1 MSGRFKFV
9 DSSGNAI
16 NAEDF
21 PEIQYEYDVPSDYDQ
36 SCGTVGLEDFQ
47 LPNPQCPDK
56 FVCDQPGGKVGKYA
70 ECVDSMNCAMLV
82 GMTTNV
88 YQNNA
93 IALFNHQMIPHHQ
106 NAVNMCKSLFKSG
119 EVECDDVEDEE
130 DPSCVITVL
139 CHEIINVQ
147 NFQIQTMRG
156 VLDALDLPQEDDCV
170 VPIEDD
176 STSPPKT
183 PVPSEPAPKQFKIT
197 SFVVDVDHI
206 RVRTCRKC
214 FLGYTHTFH
223 VTLLYTVSDSQK
235 VLNSKFLPSSR
246 QFYLRHH
253 TSPPLLRHRS
263 SILFYGK
270 VRLLLVSGSILV
282 PTNAVLL

>member
-183 PVPSEPAPKQFKIT
+183 PVPSEPAPKPTKRPKKPKKKEKQ
-197 SFVVDVDHI
+197 
-206 RVRTCRKC
+206 
-214 FLGYTHTFH
+214 
-223 VTLLYTVSDSQK
+223 
-235 VLNSKFLPSSR
+235 
-246 QFYLRHH
+246 
-253 TSPPLLRHRS
+253 
-263 SILFYGK
+263 GK
-270 VRLLLVSGSILV
+270 NKNKNETKNKNKEKNGRNEQIIM
-282 PTNAVLL
+282 T

>member
-1 MSGRFKFV
+1 
-9 DSSGNAI
+9 
-16 NAEDF
+16 
-21 PEIQYEYDVPSDYDQ
+21 
-36 SCGTVGLEDFQ
+36 
-47 LPNPQCPDK
+47 
-56 FVCDQPGGKVGKYA
+56 
-70 ECVDSMNCAMLV
+70 MLV

-183 PVPSEPAPKQFKIT
+183 PVPSVLGNFRHSSK
-197 SFVVDVDHI
+197 
-206 RVRTCRKC
+206 VRGHWIKT
-214 FLGYTHTFH
+214 
-223 VTLLYTVSDSQK
+223 VTLK
-235 VLNSKFLPSSR
+235 
-246 QFYLRHH
+246 LRVAFCG
-253 TSPPLLRHRS
+253 SPP
-263 SILFYGK
+263 FW
-270 VRLLLVSGSILV
+270 
-282 PTNAVLL
+282 PTTF